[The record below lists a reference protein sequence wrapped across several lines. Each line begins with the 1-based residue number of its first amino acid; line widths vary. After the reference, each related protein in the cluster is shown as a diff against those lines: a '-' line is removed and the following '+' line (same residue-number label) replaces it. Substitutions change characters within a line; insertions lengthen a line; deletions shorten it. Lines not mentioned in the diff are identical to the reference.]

1 MLKNTARLKKD
12 VGLVL
17 RGLRTQ
23 KSKQEDI
30 KLTQNDI
37 AESSGISLRY
47 YSKLENGLSMP
58 TIDVLAKIADSYK
71 MSLSEICKQIEEC

>member
-71 MSLSEICKQIEEC
+71 MSLSEICKQIEEY

>member
-1 MLKNTARLKKD
+1 MVKNKSRLKRD
-12 VGLVL
+12 IGIVL
-17 RGLRTQ
+17 RGLRQ
-23 KSKQEDI
+23 KSEQEDI

-37 AESSGISLRY
+37 ADASGISLRY

>member
-1 MLKNTARLKKD
+1 MVKSKVHLKRD

-17 RGLRTQ
+17 LGLRTK
-23 KSKQEDI
+23 KSAQEEI

-37 AESSGISLRY
+37 AEASGISLRY